1 MPNRILRLLA
11 DAIGEMERSPRSA
24 SQIAN
29 RLRHDLISIEK
40 RARHDADMA
49 RERQQRAE
57 MHRMA
62 ALTPLSD
69 ELAGLVFDVIDRDR
83 VVIRAHL
90 AEALHARLLTSGLHK
105 DRRFPA
111 E

>member
-11 DAIGEMERSPRSA
+11 DAVGEMERSPRSA

-40 RARHDADMA
+40 RARRDADMA
-49 RERQQRAE
+49 KMAPRCWRAWPS
-57 MHRMA
+57 A
-62 ALTPLSD
+62 P
-69 ELAGLVFDVIDRDR
+69 
-83 VVIRAHL
+83 
-90 AEALHARLLTSGLHK
+90 HAV
-105 DRRFPA
+105 P